1 MPMQNKF
8 LITQSLLSSWLYT
21 YKLDNG
27 YEDFLNSLNRIR
39 KPPTRAM
46 LDGTQFEGMVNAVC
60 NGRPIERENKLYDVV
75 MQTVDIVKGAQQQ
88 VKLSRDVEVNGVRFV
103 LYGVLDFLKAGVIY
117 DTKFSKTYHYGKY
130 LDSPQHPMYF
140 ALVPEAKRFEYV
152 ICDGSW
158 VYREAYEP
166 EDVEPIETTIKQF
179 MEFLDR
185 QNLVDLYCEKW
196 RSKY

>member
-1 MPMQNKF
+1 MSTQNKY

-21 YKLDNG
+21 YKMDNG
-27 YEDFLNSLNRIR
+27 YEDFLGALNRIR
-39 KPPTRAM
+39 KPPTKAM
-46 LDGTQFEGMVNAVC
+46 LDGTKFEGMVNAVC
-60 NGRPIERENKLYDVV
+60 NGHPLEQENDLYPVV
-75 MQTVDIVKGAQQQ
+75 MQTVEIVKGAQQQ
-88 VKLSRDVEVNGVRFV
+88 VKLSRDIVIDGVEFV

-117 DTKFSKTYHYGKY
+117 DTKFSRTYHYGKY

-166 EDVEPIETTIKQF
+166 DDVEPIETTIKQF